1 MLIAL
6 VNALLVVMVVD
17 NVTLKDVLKRQ
28 TDFIWTKKQLRCA
41 HGFVIH
47 AHQLLIVQMLITFS
61 LDLFSFSSTI
71 NSNWL
76 NVKVD
81 VQNVHKLIFITA
93 YNVHKV
99 ML

>member
-6 VNALLVVMVVD
+6 VSVLLVVMVVN
-17 NVTLKDVLKRQ
+17 NVTLKDALKRQ
-28 TDFIWTKKQLRCA
+28 TDFIWTKEQLRCV
-41 HGFVIH
+41 HGFVINV
-47 AHQLLIVQMLITFS
+47 HQLLIVQLLITFS

-76 NVKVD
+76 NVKVA